1 MWVGWGQGQVI
12 NFKLRSGGQKGV
24 GQAGTLGRVFQ
35 ANGTSGGQYLKWQGA
50 WLAGATKAR
59 PVRLGLV
66 RRQMDGVHGL
76 PITQGSG
83 G

>member
-12 NFKLRSGGQKGV
+12 NFRLRSGGQKGV

-35 ANGTSGGQYLKWQGA
+35 ADGTSGGQYLKWQGA
-50 WLAGATKAR
+50 WLPGAMKVR
-59 PVRLGLV
+59 PVWLGLSEES
-66 RRQMDGVHGL
+66 DGVRGG